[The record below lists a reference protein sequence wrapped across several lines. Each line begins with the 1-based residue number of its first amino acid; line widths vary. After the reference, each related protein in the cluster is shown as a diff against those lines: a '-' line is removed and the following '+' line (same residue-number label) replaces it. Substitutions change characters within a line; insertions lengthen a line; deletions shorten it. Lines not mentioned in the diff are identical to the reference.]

1 MKRNPIKC
9 KSALALPAALF
20 LTAGFGASAQTIS
33 PATGEPPANPLP
45 YILAA
50 VGIVAIIL
58 VVVLMALEKK
68 KKNHQPPSGPASGGQ
83 SDDAPVNGQGTESA
97 STDQTE

>member
-9 KSALALPAALF
+9 KSALTAPVALF
-20 LTAGFGASAQTIS
+20 LAAGFRASAQTIS
-33 PATGEPPANPLP
+33 PPTGEPPANPLP

-50 VGIVAIIL
+50 VGIAAIIL

-83 SDDAPVNGQGTESA
+83 SDDSPVNGQETKNA